1 MIFDNLPPNIMQQV
15 FNLLSDSQYQRRL
28 KEDELINFLQ
38 GQQHDKSIE
47 LQQLLL
53 AIYKKNIIGGMA
65 FKPATLALFSYLYCL
80 KSNIVFDMSKITKED
95 LDIFFYLLQTKN
107 FTSDI
112 AELFKLSFNYGERQ
126 YNLSYNEMMYV
137 FNKLYKI
144 EFKVFSLFPKGSGG
158 NEEPMLNVDWMINI
172 VSKIKPMVSY
182 TTEQLYNQISVSQIY
197 YYLAHYRRMRGD
209 NSIIPR
215 NSQEIL
221 DEIDTRTIDIL
232 ITRLIQ
238 KGVIQKQDYKKYF
251 NLMKVSKENKNG

>member
-1 MIFDNLPPNIMQQV
+1 MDFNKLPPNIMQQV
-15 FNLLSDSQYQRRL
+15 FNLISDSQYQKRL
-28 KEDELINFLQ
+28 SEDQVINYLQ
-38 GQQHDKSIE
+38 AQQHNRSIE

-53 AIYKKNIIGGMA
+53 LLNKKNIIGGIA
-65 FKPATLALFSYLYCL
+65 FKPITLALFSYLYCL
-80 KSNIVFDMSKITKED
+80 KSNIVYDMRNITKED
-95 LDIFFYLLQTKN
+95 LDVFFYLLQTKN
-107 FTSDI
+107 FTHDV

-144 EFKVFSLFPKGSGG
+144 EFKVFDLFPKVSNGSDD
-158 NEEPMLNVDWMINI
+158 EIFFNVDWMLNI

-182 TTEQLYNQISVSQIY
+182 TTEQLYNQVSVSQIY
-197 YYLAHYRRMRGD
+197 YYYAHFRRMRGD

-221 DEIDTRTIDIL
+221 DEIDSKIIEIM

-238 KGVIQKQDYKKYF
+238 KDIIKKQDYNKYF
-251 NLMKVSKENKNG
+251 DLMKVNKEKK